1 MTDDSTLQN
10 AINEMVKDVRRRAHS
25 ERNRIHRELDLLK
38 KELASGTDPLDA
50 TEPNRNRKV
59 VRHHENVIPIN
70 INQKKK
76 IAYQKRKWWK
86 RRKKARH
93 DKYAEEYNKQHE
105 SD

>member
-1 MTDDSTLQN
+1 MQSEDSLRSALT
-10 AINEMVKDVRRRAHS
+10 EMWDDVRRRAHS
-25 ERNRIHRELDLLK
+25 ERNRIHRELDTVK
-38 KELASGTDPLDA
+38 KQLASGTDPLDV
-50 TEPNRNRKV
+50 TEPKRNRKV
-59 VRHHENVIPIN
+59 VRHHTNVIPID

-76 IAYQKRKWWK
+76 QAFQERKWWK